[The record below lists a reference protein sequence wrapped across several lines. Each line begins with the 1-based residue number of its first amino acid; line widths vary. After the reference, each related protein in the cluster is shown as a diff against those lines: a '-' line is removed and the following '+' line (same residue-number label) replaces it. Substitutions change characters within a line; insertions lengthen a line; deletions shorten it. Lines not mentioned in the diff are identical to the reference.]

1 MATSEDLAM
10 ALQSGH
16 DDVPLKVKLRRAER
30 ARKLGF
36 VTLIVP
42 LAVFIVLTFLWPL
55 GSLLMR
61 SVDNPEVVGALPK
74 ATQAL
79 RGWDG
84 KALPEETVFAALAA
98 DLAAI
103 KGTSELAAAAKRLN
117 MEMIGFR
124 SLLMGAARDLSLEPG
139 KSAKEA
145 FIALD
150 ERWGQIQTWQPIA
163 RNASRWTLYYLLAA
177 ADLTVDDTGS
187 ITNADAEHAIY
198 RESLARTLWMSAVVT
213 FWCLLL
219 GFPIAYLL
227 ATQPPRIANLLMI
240 LVLLPFWT
248 SVLVRVAAWIV
259 LLQNEGPLNTAMI
272 KLGLIDQPVQL
283 VFNWIGVYIAMV
295 HILLPFAVLPLYSV
309 MKGVSPTL
317 MRAALSL
324 GCPPFQSFW
333 KVYFPQTLPGIGAG
347 GLLVFILSMG
357 YYITPA
363 LLGSPKEQMASYFV
377 AFYTNQT
384 INWGMASSLSTILLV
399 ATLALYIVYARHFG
413 PAKVRKSESR

>member
-139 KSAKEA
+139 KSAKAA
-145 FIALD
+145 FVALD

-177 ADLTVDDTGS
+177 VDFTVDDTGS

-198 RESLARTLWMSAVVT
+198 REILARTL
-213 FWCLLL
+213 
-219 GFPIAYLL
+219 
-227 ATQPPRIANLLMI
+227 
-240 LVLLPFWT
+240 
-248 SVLVRVAAWIV
+248 
-259 LLQNEGPLNTAMI
+259 
-272 KLGLIDQPVQL
+272 
-283 VFNWIGVYIAMV
+283 
-295 HILLPFAVLPLYSV
+295 
-309 MKGVSPTL
+309 
-317 MRAALSL
+317 
-324 GCPPFQSFW
+324 
-333 KVYFPQTLPGIGAG
+333 
-347 GLLVFILSMG
+347 
-357 YYITPA
+357 
-363 LLGSPKEQMASYFV
+363 
-377 AFYTNQT
+377 
-384 INWGMASSLSTILLV
+384 
-399 ATLALYIVYARHFG
+399 
-413 PAKVRKSESR
+413 